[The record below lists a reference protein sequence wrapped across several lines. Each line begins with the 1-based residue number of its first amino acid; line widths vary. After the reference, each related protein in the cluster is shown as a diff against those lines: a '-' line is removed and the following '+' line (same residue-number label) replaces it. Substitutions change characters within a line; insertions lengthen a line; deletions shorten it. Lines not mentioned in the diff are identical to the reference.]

1 MTRLG
6 LAGVCHL
13 LAAVVTAASCA
24 STEAPVAPSSAG
36 TSASVRGV
44 VVVLGDSLAVSPS
57 PQESFPAE
65 LQKRL
70 ESTARGWTVSN
81 AGVSGDTTSGGLR
94 RFEQALT
101 TDTRVVVLE
110 LGANDGLRGVD
121 VAAIEKN
128 LSTMIERAQARGI
141 KVLLCGMETPPFNG
155 FNYTVDFHRLFPRLA
170 QKYNVALVPF
180 LLEGVALN
188 PDLNGADE
196 IHPNAAGAKRIADT
210 VWPYLQPLVE
220 QRVTAT
226 IQRFTDWAIRG
237 IR

>member
-1 MTRLG
+1 
-6 LAGVCHL
+6 
-13 LAAVVTAASCA
+13 VVL
-24 STEAPVAPSSAG
+24 
-36 TSASVRGV
+36 
-44 VVVLGDSLAVSPS
+44 VLGDSLAVSPS
-57 PQESFPAE
+57 LGESFPAE

-70 ESTARGWTVSN
+70 DSSARGWTVNN
-81 AGVSGDTTSGGLR
+81 AGVSGDTTSGGMR

-101 TDTRVVVLE
+101 TDTRVLVLE
-110 LGANDGLRGVD
+110 LGANDGLHGVD
-121 VAAIEKN
+121 ISAIEKN

-170 QKYNVALVPF
+170 QKYNVGFVPF

-188 PDLNGADE
+188 PDLNGNDE

-220 QRVTAT
+220 QRAT
-226 IQRFTDWAIRG
+226 SIFG
-237 IR
+237 F